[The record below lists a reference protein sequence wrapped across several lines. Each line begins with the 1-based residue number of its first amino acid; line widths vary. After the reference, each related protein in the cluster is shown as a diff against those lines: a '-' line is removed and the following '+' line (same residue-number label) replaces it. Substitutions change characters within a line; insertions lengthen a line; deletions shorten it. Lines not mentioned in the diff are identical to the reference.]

1 MNLRNVLAMI
11 LVVLAFG
18 VGLFSWLG
26 NDINLIWSQYLLEV
40 QSLQRGLHQD
50 LSAALSAIDA
60 QGFEASLTLIGLSFF
75 YGIFH
80 AAGPGHGKIVIS
92 TYLLSHESQLRRGI
106 LLSFASS
113 LAQGLTAI
121 LVVTLAVWLLGYS
134 MKQTQGLVFSVEMAS
149 FALIALVGFFIALS
163 RALSLVRLLRHRPEH
178 PHNGHP
184 HNGHHQHG
192 EASCG
197 HAHGPTQTD
206 LQNPLSIKGFAG
218 IILSIGIRP
227 CSGAVIVLLLA
238 YSLGLYAAGLFSVMA
253 MSIGTALTVSVLAM
267 LSVYA
272 RKIVSRF
279 VSSGA
284 GESLSLSGLGDVVGI
299 VGGALIFMFGTV
311 LLSAALFAPVHPFR

>member
-1 MNLRNVLAMI
+1 MVL
-11 LVVLAFG
+11 
-18 VGLFSWLG
+18 
-26 NDINLIWSQYLLEV
+26 N
-40 QSLQRGLHQD
+40 
-50 LSAALSAIDA
+50 
-60 QGFEASLTLIGLSFF
+60 
-75 YGIFH
+75 
-80 AAGPGHGKIVIS
+80 
-92 TYLLSHESQLRRGI
+92 
-106 LLSFASS
+106 
-113 LAQGLTAI
+113 
-121 LVVTLAVWLLGYS
+121 
-134 MKQTQGLVFSVEMAS
+134 VEMAS

-163 RALSLVRLLRHRPEH
+163 RALSLIRLVRHRPE
-178 PHNGHP
+178 HP

-253 MSIGTALTVSVLAM
+253 MSIGTALTVSVLAL

-299 VGGALIFMFGTV
+299 VGGAVIFMFGTI
-311 LLSAALFAPVHPFR
+311 LLSAVLFAPVHPFR